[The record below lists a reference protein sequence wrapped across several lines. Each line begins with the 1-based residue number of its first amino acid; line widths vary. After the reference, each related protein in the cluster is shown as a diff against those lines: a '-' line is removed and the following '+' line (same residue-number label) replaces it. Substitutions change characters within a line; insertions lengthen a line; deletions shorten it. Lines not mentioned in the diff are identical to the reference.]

1 MKRDKQF
8 LRLKRKKSIRKK
20 IFGTSGRPRLSVF
33 KSAKHIYAQ
42 VIDDTTGVTIAAAS
56 TLSKS
61 LKESLDGKSKVDKAT
76 AVGVLVADL
85 AQKAGVNE
93 VVYDR
98 NGFLYHGRMKAL
110 ADAAREKG
118 LTF

>member
-8 LRLKRKKSIRKK
+8 LRLKRKKSIRKR
-20 IFGTSGRPRLSVF
+20 IFGTSERPRLSVF

-42 VIDDTTGVTIAAAS
+42 VIDDTSGVTIAAAS

-61 LKESLDGKSKVDKAT
+61 FKESLVGKSKMEKAT
-76 AVGVLVADL
+76 AVGTLVADL
-85 AQKAGVNE
+85 AKKAGVKE

-98 NGFLYHGRMKAL
+98 NGFLYHGRIKAL
-110 ADAAREKG
+110 ADAAREQG
-118 LTF
+118 LSF